1 MQVFFDNPWFGSLPR
16 DTADAVLAAARPV
29 RLAQGETLFRQGEA
43 YDRLRDGFFGV
54 AKGAIKF
61 CVVYPDGSEAILTII
76 EPGNWFGEAM
86 LLDPHVRTAT
96 TIAVEETEL
105 LVVSAEHF
113 NAMMQ
118 RNAFAQAV
126 ARMEASRLVAAF
138 GVLADIALRS
148 TRTRVA
154 RRLVL
159 LARGDLTGS
168 PNARPTIG
176 TSQDNI
182 AMMLGVGRTTL
193 NKELQALAK
202 MGAIELRYGHIVIKD
217 MELLVAMSEST

>member
-1 MQVFFDNPWFGSLPR
+1 MRVFLDNPWFASLPG
-16 DTADAVLAAARPV
+16 DTADAVLAAARPM
-29 RLAQGETLFRQGEA
+29 RLAQGEALFRQGEA
-43 YDRLRDGFFGV
+43 YDEARDSFFGV

-126 ARMEASRLVAAF
+126 ARLEASRLVAVF
-138 GVLADIALRS
+138 GILADIALRS

-168 PNARPTIG
+168 PSARPTIG

-193 NKELQALAK
+193 NKELQALAR

-217 MELLVAMSEST
+217 MELLVATSESI